1 MFSTLSLFFS
11 FRRPV
16 PRPEDIDPWN
26 VYRSWYVT
34 QYRAQFE
41 RIADILTD
49 ATHTV
54 SVSLN
59 LEQACAEFKDQT
71 GWIVARVK
79 VRGELGMSYEAIVR
93 TMLTSDRREIFTE
106 HLPLRVHFRGW

>member
-1 MFSTLSLFFS
+1 MFSTLSLFFP
-11 FRRPV
+11 FRRSV
-16 PRPEDIDPWN
+16 PKPEIDLW
-26 VYRSWYVT
+26 VACQSWYVT

-59 LEQACAEFKDQT
+59 LELECAEFKDQT

-79 VRGELGMSYEAIVR
+79 VRGELGVPYEAIVQ
-93 TMLTSDRREIFTE
+93 TMLDPDRREIFKQ
-106 HLPLRVHFRGW
+106 HLPKRVHFKGW